1 MTSDEIEQ
9 KISQLLGPYNVVV
22 ALGKDAVDDL
32 KSYKTRRL
40 R

>member
-9 KISQLLGPYNVVV
+9 KISLLLGPYNAAV
-22 ALGKDAVDDL
+22 ALGKEAVDDL